1 MKQAY
6 TIFHLNLAYSSIAEG
21 QRRTVIDNCYMPL
34 LELIEQR
41 DFKIGIELTGWTL
54 TQINTLM
61 PEWVTRF
68 RVALAAGRTE
78 LIGSGYCQIIG
89 PLIPFEVNQWNQHLG
104 LNIYEELLD
113 VRPRLAL
120 VNEMAYSSGMLEL
133 YQDAGYEGIIMDSD
147 NVTLAHDL
155 TSAEQSLPSYASD
168 QTGQVKM
175 PVLWSDSILFQKL
188 QRYCHGDI
196 RQIDYLG
203 YFEKRLASSRAPLAL
218 YCNDAEVFDYRPGR
232 YDSESTLH
240 PDGEWRRLAALF
252 EKLASE
258 YTIEMGLPSVVLEK
272 HLAQHLLQ
280 NSVDS
285 LCLTSAA
292 QPIPVKKQAKY
303 NISRWAI
310 TGRDDLWLNTMC
322 QRLYQ
327 CLKGSQDEAQWRNL
341 CELWSSD
348 LRTHITAERWGVAQW
363 KTRQMLAALGSNSD
377 FDGGVKQLF
386 PTVNIEHGVCDGVTV
401 ERDPEGIMLSLAT
414 PDIRLRVN
422 LRRGMAIDS
431 LAFRSHGW
439 RPVIGTLP
447 QGYFDS
453 IELGAD
459 FYSAI
464 TVIEKVTQHQRITDL
479 EKVRPVITHDEN
491 FLYLRAVLVT
501 KDGEIVKWLR
511 ISRHGETVGFGIDF
525 PGWKRPYG
533 TVRTGYLTFLPEAF
547 TGTMKVKTRNG
558 GKTAELFELDRDV
571 LHTQPA
577 STLVSVTTG
586 LGGES
591 GSITVTDDTTGVVI
605 DWQPSACAA
614 FPMLYHRECSP
625 AALTRIVFS
634 LAELDESSRDGADL
648 PGFSF
653 SISPSR

>member
-21 QRRTVIDNCYMPL
+21 QRGTVIEKCYMPL

-54 TQINTLM
+54 LQINTLL

-68 RVALAAGRTE
+68 RTALAAGRTE

-89 PLIPFEVNQWNQHLG
+89 PLIPFEVNQWNQRIG
-104 LNIYEELLD
+104 LNIYEELLG
-113 VRPRLAL
+113 VKPRLAL

-147 NVTLAHDL
+147 NVTLAHDFIA
-155 TSAEQSLPSYASD
+155 SQQRLPSYASD
-168 QTGQVKM
+168 QSGSIKL

-196 RQIDYLG
+196 RQVDYLG
-203 YFEKRLASSRAPLAL
+203 YFEKRLANSRVPLAL

-232 YDSESTLH
+232 YDSESKLH
-240 PDGEWRRLAALF
+240 LEGEWQRLANLF
-252 EKLASE
+252 DKLVNE
-258 YTIEMGLPSVVLEK
+258 YAIEMALPSIVLKK
-272 HLAQHLLQ
+272 HLSQ
-280 NSVDS
+280 NGLES
-285 LCLTSAA
+285 LCLTSAT

-327 CLKGSQDEAQWRNL
+327 CLKGGNDEVQWRRL

-348 LRTHITAERWGVAQW
+348 IRTHITAERWSAAQQQV
-363 KTRQMLAALGSNSD
+363 RQMLAALGGNSG

-386 PTVNIEHGVCDGVTV
+386 PTEKSNHGVCNGVTV
-401 ERDPEGIMLSLAT
+401 ERDPEGIMLTLVT
-414 PDIRLRVN
+414 PDVRLRVN

-439 RPVIGTLP
+439 QPIIGTLP
-447 QGYFDS
+447 HGYFDS

-479 EKVRPVITHDEN
+479 EKVEPVITHDEH

-501 KDGEIVKWLR
+501 KDGEIVKQLR
-511 ISRHGETVGFGIDF
+511 ISRHGEILGFGIEF

-533 TVRTGYLTFLPEAF
+533 TVRTGYLTFLPKAF
-547 TGTMKVKTRNG
+547 TGTVKVKSRNG
-558 GKTAELFELDRDV
+558 GKMAESFELDRDV

-577 STLVSVTTG
+577 STLVSATTG

-591 GSITVTDDTTGVVI
+591 GSITVTDDTVGVVI

-625 AALTRIVFS
+625 AALTRVIFS
-634 LAELDESSRDGADL
+634 LAELDESSRDGAEL